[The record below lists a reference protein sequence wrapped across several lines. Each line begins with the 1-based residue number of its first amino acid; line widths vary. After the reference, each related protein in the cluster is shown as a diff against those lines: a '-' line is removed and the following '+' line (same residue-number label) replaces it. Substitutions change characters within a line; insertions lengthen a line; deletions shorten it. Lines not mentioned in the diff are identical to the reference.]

1 MPLPWE
7 AYDITKSD
15 LLCRI
20 FLYAGKICILM
31 HNINMN
37 SFIFLIL
44 LVDCTDGSQKSG
56 VKVAELLNMDMKGKV
71 ILNLKFSSKPGWSL
85 RTYKVMP
92 TYRVK
97 ITILC
102 LDFVCIV

>member
-1 MPLPWE
+1 
-7 AYDITKSD
+7 
-15 LLCRI
+15 
-20 FLYAGKICILM
+20 
-31 HNINMN
+31 MN
-37 SFIFLIL
+37 LFIFFIP

-71 ILNLKFSSKPGWSL
+71 LLNVKFSSEPGWSL